1 MSLGFCFFFGLTI
14 STQSKGVYPYLVL
27 LVGLENILVL
37 TKSVLSTDET
47 LDVKI
52 RLAQGL
58 NKEGWSTTK
67 NLLTEITILTVG
79 LATFVPVIQEF
90 CIFAIVGLISDFFLQ
105 MFFFSTILGLDI
117 KRVEYSVEVK
127 HFPKMLT
134 NNLYTTS
141 KRATKPL
148 SGFYRSRSHPK
159 LSAMD
164 SLQKSVDGDK
174 KKIPKRLRVVNF
186 WARTRFFQRG
196 FMIWMVLWISNII
209 YNSGLIEKL
218 FIIDTANLSNG
229 TLRPGVHAP
238 GSRYDPNLEK
248 YEFPRN
254 FFENKMGESGVG
266 DENVPNITEQLN
278 KLRHPE
284 YDMNFRVSNF
294 HWSTILKQYNI
305 SMSGRY
311 VTVLPTIRLSHA
323 VSPEI
328 ALHLRNQDEEP
339 PKHFQWKALAVALDP
354 LDFNDADL
362 QDIPS
367 YNVGSVPLYPKTPM
381 EIVLTTILVI
391 VSIVV
396 LMYSLVVIYR
406 CVCTRNYAEWR
417 SSWNESE
424 MPVETSSD
432 HILDAVPVQVNGHRS
447 KIECVVTD
455 GSLIGSSCLQ
465 GQLKIWDANNGELV
479 TQIDR
484 QAFFESQ
491 NTNGCR
497 PTSETYNTS
506 DSSGSLS
513 GSPPDFEF
521 ISHPLI
527 SSNVPTNY
535 QPLRSSQ
542 VSHHNRSLPIRR
554 SFDINELQYKQLR
567 LSPTSGSKDLF
578 NRKTRQNISHGFTYL
593 LGNKVPSSKNTLTKC
608 SHIES
613 NPVGN
618 IMPNYMPTV
627 PIQRSHSL
635 KNTEDSVDAV
645 TLRRNPC
652 GASPIWCLDFQD
664 NLIVVGCADGRIEFW
679 EGMSGNFK
687 CLFEPDSVMHNCG
700 VTNIKLVGD
709 KVVAVRLNGRI
720 DFLRLETYTQG
731 RQIDWGFT
739 STVRRCKYICLWEMS
754 EECLAKNRVKLDF
767 KN

>member
-58 NKEGWSTTK
+58 SKEGWSTTK

-105 MFFFSTILGLDI
+105 MMFFSTILGLDI

-141 KRATKPL
+141 NRATKPL

-164 SLQKSVDGDK
+164 PLQKSVEGDK

-229 TLRPGVHAP
+229 TIRPGVHAP

-254 FFENKMGESGVG
+254 FFENKMGEFNAVG

-311 VTVLPTIRLSHA
+311 VTILPTIRLSHA

-328 ALHLRNQDEEP
+328 ALHLRNPEEGP

-362 QDIPS
+362 QDIPL

-396 LMYSLVVIYR
+396 FSYSLIVIYR

-424 MPVETSSD
+424 MPAETSSD

-455 GSLIGSSCLQ
+455 GTLIGSSCLQ

-484 QAFFESQ
+484 QTFFESQ
-491 NTNGCR
+491 YTATR
-497 PTSETYNTS
+497 PSSGVYQAS

-513 GSPPDFEF
+513 GSPPSKNDFEF
-521 ISHPLI
+521 V
-527 SSNVPTNY
+527 SNFQQMKPQLQANY

-542 VSHHNRSLPIRR
+542 VYHHNRNPIRR
-554 SFDINELQYKQLR
+554 SFDMNELLYKQLR
-567 LSPTSGSKDLF
+567 PSPGGSHDLLI
-578 NRKTRQNISHGFTYL
+578 NRKKRQTISHGFTYL
-593 LGNKVPSSKNTLTKC
+593 LGNQVP
-608 SHIES
+608 ES
-613 NPVGN
+613 NSVIQRPTMTNHVNNHLPVLQN
-618 IMPNYMPTV
+618 HT
-627 PIQRSHSL
+627 PIALQRSHSL
-635 KNTEDSVDAV
+635 KNTDDGVDAV
-645 TLRRNPC
+645 MLRERQQHQQGIF

-664 NLIVVGCADGRIEFW
+664 NLIVIGCADGRIEFW

-687 CLFEPDSVMHNCG
+687 CLFEPESVTYNCG

-709 KVVAVRLNGRI
+709 KVVAVRLSGRI

-739 STVRRCKYICLWEMS
+739 STVRRCKYYLC
-754 EECLAKNRVKLDF
+754 V
-767 KN
+767 

>member
-58 NKEGWSTTK
+58 SKEGWSTTK

-117 KRVEYSVEVK
+117 RRVEYSVEVK

-134 NNLYTTS
+134 NNLYTT
-141 KRATKPL
+141 TNQLNKPL

-164 SLQKSVDGDK
+164 PLQKSVDGEK

-218 FIIDTANLSNG
+218 FIIDTVNLGNG
-229 TLRPGVHAP
+229 TVPPGVHAP

-254 FFENKMGESGVG
+254 FFENKLSNVG
-266 DENVPNITEQLN
+266 PDENVLNITEQLN

-284 YDMNFRVSNF
+284 YDMNFRISNF

-328 ALHLRNQDEEP
+328 ALHLRNAEEEP

-354 LDFNDADL
+354 LDFNDADS
-362 QDIPS
+362 QDIPL

-396 LMYSLVVIYR
+396 LTYSLIVIYR

-417 SSWNESE
+417 ASWNESE
-424 MPVETSSD
+424 IPVEQSSD
-432 HILDAVPVQVNGHRS
+432 HILDAVPVQVDGHRS
-447 KIECVVTD
+447 HIECVVTD
-455 GSLIGSSCLQ
+455 GTLIGSSCLQ

-484 QAFFESQ
+484 QGFFESQ
-491 NTNGCR
+491 QYTHVSSR
-497 PTSETYNTS
+497 PNSGLCHTS

-513 GSPPDFEF
+513 GSPPSKNDEC
-521 ISHPLI
+521 
-527 SSNVPTNY
+527 VPNLYMQQQQQTQNY
-535 QPLRSSQ
+535 QPLRASQ
-542 VSHHNRSLPIRR
+542 VFHHNRNPIRR
-554 SFDINELQYKQLR
+554 SFDMQELLYKQLR
-567 LSPTSGSKDLF
+567 PHNDLI
-578 NRKTRQNISHGFTYL
+578 NRKKRQHGFTYL
-593 LGNKVPSSKNTLTKC
+593 YNTNKTL
-608 SHIES
+608 S
-613 NPVGN
+613 NSIVVTQRNP
-618 IMPNYMPTV
+618 MMFQNYH
-627 PIQRSHSL
+627 PITLQRSHSL
-635 KNTEDSVDAV
+635 KNTDDDGVDTV
-645 TLRRNPC
+645 MLRERQNL

-664 NLIVVGCADGRIEFW
+664 NLIVIGCGCGRIEFW

-687 CLFEPDSVMHNCG
+687 CLFEPEAVTHNSG

-739 STVRRCKYICLWEMS
+739 STVRRCK
-754 EECLAKNRVKLDF
+754 
-767 KN
+767 